1 MTLLAGLF
9 LACTAGVVFT
19 AYLGLLPWNLALAF
33 IAVIVLL
40 FYLMTTLYWA
50 RDISLRVDAVDEKLR
65 HLEVMRDNT
74 ERLDALED
82 RLNRLEGTGA
92 RGELVGAAAGESKR
106 LEAAQ
111 DEDEGERLAGEKI
124 SDYPPEGG
132 PVRE

>member
-50 RDISLRVDAVDEKLR
+50 RDISLRVDAVDEKLSR
-65 HLEVMRDNT
+65 LEVMRDNT
-74 ERLDALED
+74 ERLEALED
-82 RLNRLEGTGA
+82 RLTRLEGA
-92 RGELVGAAAGESKR
+92 RGGGELADAAEGQAKR
-106 LEAAQ
+106 LEAAP
-111 DEDEGERLAGEKI
+111 DEDERVAGEKV
-124 SDYPPEGG
+124 SDYPTEGG
-132 PVRE
+132 QVRE